1 MREASLLLERDRKSM
16 GEYTA
21 TRRQATGSTGSDS
34 IPIQFA
40 NKQTFACPLCLEV
53 RVQVELGGHQVV
65 WTMDVL
71 PGMRVPIRLD
81 QDQQLIL
88 IAHGQDLLVDS
99 SGMDRTFPLQIRE
112 EALNQT
118 EEMD

>member
-1 MREASLLLERDRKSM
+1 M
-16 GEYTA
+16 GGDTA
-21 TRRQATGSTGSDS
+21 TRRQATGSTGPDG
-34 IPIQFA
+34 ITIQFA
-40 NKQTFACPLCLEV
+40 KKQTFAYPLRFEV
-53 RVQVELGGHQVV
+53 RVQVELGDHQVV

-88 IAHGQDLLVDS
+88 IAHDQDLLVDS
-99 SGMDRTFPLQIRE
+99 SGMDRTFPIQVQE

-118 EEMD
+118 EEME

>member
-1 MREASLLLERDRKSM
+1 MGRD
-16 GEYTA
+16 TA
-21 TRRQATGSTGSDS
+21 TRRQATGGTGPDG
-34 IPIQFA
+34 ITIQCA
-40 NKQTFACPLCLEV
+40 NKQTFAYPLCIEV

-71 PGMRVPIRLD
+71 PGMRVSIRLD

-88 IAHGQDLLVDS
+88 IAHDQDLLVDS
-99 SGMDRTFPLQIRE
+99 SGMERTFPIQVQE

-118 EEMD
+118 EERE

>member
-1 MREASLLLERDRKSM
+1 M
-16 GEYTA
+16 GGYMA
-21 TRRQATGSTGSDS
+21 TRRQATDSTRPDG
-34 IPIQFA
+34 ITIQFA
-40 NKQTFACPLCLEV
+40 KNQTFECPLRFEV

-71 PGMRVPIRLD
+71 PGMRVSIRLD

-88 IAHGQDLLVDS
+88 IAHDQDLLVDS
-99 SGMDRTFPLQIRE
+99 SGMERTFPIQVQE

-118 EEMD
+118 EERE